1 MFVLAFVCHIV
12 NYRVIA
18 NEQTIV
24 RKFHLISVHIYR
36 VLSFTQT
43 MSVGEDMPLV
53 VITKKNATQTA
64 IPGDFHRCQTLTT
77 P

>member
-1 MFVLAFVCHIV
+1 
-12 NYRVIA
+12 
-18 NEQTIV
+18 
-24 RKFHLISVHIYR
+24 
-36 VLSFTQT
+36 

-64 IPGDFHRCQTLTT
+64 IPGDFHQCQTLTT